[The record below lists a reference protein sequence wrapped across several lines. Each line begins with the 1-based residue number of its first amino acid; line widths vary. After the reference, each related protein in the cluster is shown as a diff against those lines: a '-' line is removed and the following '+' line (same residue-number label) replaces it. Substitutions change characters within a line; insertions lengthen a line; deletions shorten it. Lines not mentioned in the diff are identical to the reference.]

1 MPYESDDDDD
11 VVVNADADANAPG
24 NTATVAVVNDAGAGE
39 DKPVAVDTANFS
51 YLLARGLQHDE
62 GAAAMREHQA
72 RRVGDGE
79 SQHRLQSLLDCV
91 VRAFRE
97 CGQANRDEERL
108 QAAVDSVD
116 SAHELCPSWLRMP
129 EETLYG
135 KLTAHARNLA
145 RRLDERSEMAKNI
158 PQSLV
163 RDIDAITVAISAKIP
178 DAMRDFDGLN
188 AITSLRALT
197 QTLDRARGTAA
208 SAGGSDSTLEDK
220 AFKCRRLVEAFI
232 KLQEN
237 DTKVMMHSKH
247 IVGPMSDLRRHVANE
262 LTTMSHDNTTS
273 DAQYLWSAI
282 QGFANILA
290 EYCSIDSL
298 FRRCI
303 PTALQKKSRTVYDN
317 RMSHFPSGPDT
328 TLRRVQFMPFVVIEA
343 YAARDENTIRLVR
356 NTLEREMSSV
366 MSDNTHLLKL
376 VGATLIKAG
385 EEAYAIDPLQRATG
399 EQVSALVRLNLPFHR
414 DISQREAHA
423 MLQGAA
429 MVNRVGTQKPAARG
443 KESIETRL
451 EREPRQFSAVPPA
464 PAAPASKAGRP
475 MDSMKCKKCGG
486 EIRWVVGGSGD
497 KANKANA
504 QKMHLQSTVHMK
516 ALEEMKTKQSTSKAT
531 AKVKVEKKEPVRQ
544 LEEGEFFMSEVPPPP
559 MSSSM
564 GTKSNGSIHLQ
575 SVPPPPVYGE
585 SSSSVATSLFPTVDL
600 KIPGV
605 TSPQFAPR
613 LGKHTT
619 ASTPSPSAQSNVLA
633 RLELPAAANVTPP
646 RAKKTTSRSTSKR
659 EKIKSSQAVCVFFQS
674 GKCKSGP
681 KCQFRHDVSA
691 SLAAAKAN
699 HPCTFFQ
706 SGKCN
711 NWPLCPYR
719 HDSSARRMSDVR
731 SALPPPL
738 STNKR
743 PRPPD
748 AHGSLQGTART
759 SPRPVKKSSAICVD
773 FNTGYCSAGLQ
784 CPFRHEMSDV
794 HSE

>member
-1 MPYESDDDDD
+1 MPYESDDDDAW
-11 VVVNADADANAPG
+11 VVNADADTNAPG
-24 NTATVAVVNDAGAGE
+24 NTATVAVVTDAGAGE

-51 YLLARGLQHDE
+51 SLLARGLQHDE

-72 RRVGDGE
+72 RRVVDGE
-79 SQHRLQSLLDCV
+79 SQYRLQSLLDCV

-116 SAHELCPSWLRMP
+116 YAHELCPLWLRMP

-135 KLTAHARNLA
+135 KLAAHARNLA
-145 RRLDERSEMAKNI
+145 QRLDERSEMAKNI

-163 RDIDAITVAISAKIP
+163 RDIDAIAVAVSANIP

-298 FRRCI
+298 SRRCI
-303 PTALQKKSRTVYDN
+303 PTALQKESRTVYDN

-328 TLRRVQFMPFVVIEA
+328 MLRRVQFMPFVVIEA

-385 EEAYAIDPLQRATG
+385 EEAYAIDPLKRATA

-429 MVNRVGTQKPAARG
+429 MVNRVATQQPVARG
-443 KESIETRL
+443 KVSIEARL
-451 EREPRQFSAVPPA
+451 EREPRQFATTASAAPPA
-464 PAAPASKAGRP
+464 PAAPASKAGAP
-475 MDSMKCKKCGG
+475 MDSIMCKMCGG
-486 EIRWVVGGSGD
+486 TIRWLAGNE
-497 KANKANA
+497 ANKANA

-516 ALEEMKTKQSTSKAT
+516 ALEEKKKQSKSK

-544 LEEGEFFMSEVPPPP
+544 LEEGEFVMPEVPPPP

-564 GTKSNGSIHLQ
+564 GTKLNGSVHLQ
-575 SVPPPPVYGE
+575 SVPPPPPVYGE
-585 SSSSVATSLFPTVDL
+585 SSSSVATSRFPTIDL
-600 KIPGV
+600 KIPGM

-633 RLELPAAANVTPP
+633 RLERPAAANVTPP
-646 RAKKTTSRSTSKR
+646 RAKKATSRSTSMR

-691 SLAAAKAN
+691 SVAAAKAN

-706 SGKCN
+706 SGECRN
-711 NWPLCPYR
+711 GPLCPYR

-731 SALPPPL
+731 SAPPPPV

-748 AHGSLQGTART
+748 AHGSSQGTART

-784 CPFRHEMSDV
+784 CPFRHEMSDC

>member
-1 MPYESDDDDD
+1 MPYESDDDDAW
-11 VVVNADADANAPG
+11 VVNADADTNAPE

-51 YLLARGLQHDE
+51 SLLARGLQHDE

-116 SAHELCPSWLRMP
+116 YAHELCPSWLRMP

-135 KLTAHARNLA
+135 KLAAHARNLA

-163 RDIDAITVAISAKIP
+163 RDIDAITVAVSANIP

-303 PTALQKKSRTVYDN
+303 PTALQKESRTVYDN

-328 TLRRVQFMPFVVIEA
+328 MLRRVQFMPFVVIEA

-385 EEAYAIDPLQRATG
+385 EEAYAIDPLKRATA

-429 MVNRVGTQKPAARG
+429 MVNRVATQQPVARG
-443 KESIETRL
+443 KVSIEARL
-451 EREPRQFSAVPPA
+451 EREPRQFATTASAAPPA
-464 PAAPASKAGRP
+464 PAAPASKAGP
-475 MDSMKCKKCGG
+475 LMDSIKCKMCGG
-486 EIRWVVGGSGD
+486 TIRWVAGNE
-497 KANKANA
+497 ANKANA

-516 ALEEMKTKQSTSKAT
+516 ALEEKKKQSKSK

-544 LEEGEFFMSEVPPPP
+544 LEDGEFVMSEVPPPP

-564 GTKSNGSIHLQ
+564 GTKSNGSVHLQ
-575 SVPPPPVYGE
+575 SVPPPPTVYGE
-585 SSSSVATSLFPTVDL
+585 SSSSVATSRFPTVDL
-600 KIPGV
+600 KIPGM

-619 ASTPSPSAQSNVLA
+619 ASTPSPSAQSDVLA
-633 RLELPAAANVTPP
+633 RLERPAAANVTPP
-646 RAKKTTSRSTSKR
+646 RAKKATSRSTSMR

-691 SLAAAKAN
+691 SLVAAKAN

-706 SGKCN
+706 SGECRN
-711 NWPLCPYR
+711 GPLCPFR

-731 SALPPPL
+731 SAPPPPV

-748 AHGSLQGTART
+748 AHGSSQGTART

-784 CPFRHEMSDV
+784 CPFRHEMSDC

>member
-1 MPYESDDDDD
+1 MPYESDDDDAW
-11 VVVNADADANAPG
+11 VVNGDVDTNAPG
-24 NTATVAVVNDAGAGE
+24 NTATVAVVNDGGAGE
-39 DKPVAVDTANFS
+39 DKSVAVDTANFS
-51 YLLARGLQHDE
+51 SLLARGLQHDE

-97 CGQANRDEERL
+97 CGQVNRDDERL

-116 SAHELCPSWLRMP
+116 YAHELCPSWLRMP

-135 KLTAHARNLA
+135 KLAAHARNLA

-163 RDIDAITVAISAKIP
+163 RDIDAITVAVSANIP

-208 SAGGSDSTLEDK
+208 AAGGSDSTLEDK

-298 FRRCI
+298 SRRCI
-303 PTALQKKSRTVYDN
+303 PTALQKESRTVYDN

-328 TLRRVQFMPFVVIEA
+328 MLRRVQFMPFVVIEA
-343 YAARDENTIRLVR
+343 YAARDENTIRFVR
-356 NTLEREMSSV
+356 NILEREMSSV

-385 EEAYAIDPLQRATG
+385 EEAYAIDPLKRATA

-414 DISQREAHA
+414 DISHREAHA

-429 MVNRVGTQKPAARG
+429 MVNRVATQQPAARG
-443 KESIETRL
+443 NESIETRL
-451 EREPRQFSAVPPA
+451 ERTPRQFATSTSAAPPA
-464 PAAPASKAGRP
+464 LAAPVSKTGRP

-486 EIRWVVGGSGD
+486 VILWVAGD
-497 KANKANA
+497 KASKANA

-516 ALEEMKTKQSTSKAT
+516 ALEEMKTKQSRRRQSSGDEDKSKAT
-531 AKVKVEKKEPVRQ
+531 AKVKVEKREAVLQ
-544 LEEGEFFMSEVPPPP
+544 LEEGEFVMSEVPPPP
-559 MSSSM
+559 MTSPM

-585 SSSSVATSLFPTVDL
+585 SSSSVATSLFRTVDL

-613 LGKHTT
+613 LGKHTM
-619 ASTPSPSAQSNVLA
+619 ASAPSPSAQSNVLA
-633 RLELPAAANVTPP
+633 RLESPAAANVTAP
-646 RAKKTTSRSTSKR
+646 RVKKATSRSTSMR

-674 GKCKSGP
+674 GKCKNG
-681 KCQFRHDVSA
+681 
-691 SLAAAKAN
+691 
-699 HPCTFFQ
+699 
-706 SGKCN
+706 
-711 NWPLCPYR
+711 PLCPFR

-731 SALPPPL
+731 SAPPPPV

-748 AHGSLQGTART
+748 AHGSSQRTART

-773 FNTGYCSAGLQ
+773 FNSGYCSAGLQ